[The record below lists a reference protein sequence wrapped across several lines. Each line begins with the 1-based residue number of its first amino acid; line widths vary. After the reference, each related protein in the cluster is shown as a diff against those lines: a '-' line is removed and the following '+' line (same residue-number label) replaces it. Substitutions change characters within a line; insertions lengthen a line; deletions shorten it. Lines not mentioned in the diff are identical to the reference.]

1 MENTT
6 ATQEQ
11 VDKACDDLDRAINA
25 LVKAPIVADKTE
37 LLKAIEAAKDLVEK
51 DYTSES
57 WKTLQDALDA
67 ANKVVANKDAT
78 QEEIDAAVDAIS
90 DAIDKLEAKPV
101 EPEKPIEPEKPMDPV
116 KPAKP
121 GVATGDNANF
131 MAIGT
136 LIAATAVI
144 ALLKKEN

>member
-57 WKTLQDALDA
+57 WKTLLDALDV

-78 QEEIDAAVDAIS
+78 QEEIDAAVYAIN

-101 EPEKPIEPEKPMDPV
+101 EPEKPMDPV
-116 KPAKP
+116 KPTEPNKPAKP
-121 GVATGDNANF
+121 GVATGDNASF

>member
-1 MENTT
+1 M
-6 ATQEQ
+6 
-11 VDKACDDLDRAINA
+11 
-25 LVKAPIVADKTE
+25 
-37 LLKAIEAAKDLVEK
+37 
-51 DYTSES
+51 
-57 WKTLQDALDA
+57 DA

>member
-1 MENTT
+1 M
-6 ATQEQ
+6 
-11 VDKACDDLDRAINA
+11 
-25 LVKAPIVADKTE
+25 
-37 LLKAIEAAKDLVEK
+37 
-51 DYTSES
+51 
-57 WKTLQDALDA
+57 DA

-78 QEEIDAAVDAIS
+78 QEEIDAAVDAIN

-116 KPAKP
+116 KPAKPNQPAKP

>member
-57 WKTLQDALDA
+57 LKTLQDALA
-67 ANKVVANKDAT
+67 FQVQLAFLVQQV
-78 QEEIDAAVDAIS
+78 
-90 DAIDKLEAKPV
+90 
-101 EPEKPIEPEKPMDPV
+101 
-116 KPAKP
+116 
-121 GVATGDNANF
+121 
-131 MAIGT
+131 
-136 LIAATAVI
+136 
-144 ALLKKEN
+144 